1 MNASDK
7 FRSDTL
13 RALSSINAVPEN
25 RRALALRE
33 VISRNFSFLPSSML
47 DLLSDWAEER
57 RLAKSNDEELAQWFC
72 IVGSIFLRNYDGENL
87 SPDEWSRIRDLA
99 SEGAGDLDLETLTYV
114 LDLVLEHKAL

>member
-33 VISRNFSFLPSSML
+33 VISRNFGFLPASMVE
-47 DLLSDWAEER
+47 LLSDWAEER
-57 RLAKSNDEELAQWFC
+57 RLAKNGNEELAHWLC
-72 IVGSIFLRNYDGENL
+72 VVGSIFLRQYEDESL
-87 SPDEWSRIRDLA
+87 RPDEWSQIRDLA
-99 SEGAGDLDLETLTYV
+99 SEGAGELDLETLTYA
-114 LDLVLEHKAL
+114 LDLVLDHKAL

>member
-57 RLAKSNDEELAQWFC
+57 RLAKSSDEELAQWLC